1 MVKAVLF
8 DLDGTLLDTLPD
20 IKKTI
25 NETLRKFSYPEITLE
40 QTKRYV
46 GDGAY
51 QLVERA
57 MPADAPNK
65 EACFEYFKET
75 YAKSDNSET
84 LLFEGE
90 MQTLAYLA
98 AAGVKLGVVTNK
110 PQGATVAVCKQF
122 FSEIPFSFIAGDSG
136 DFPCKPD
143 PTLALY
149 AALRMQ
155 VAPADC
161 VFVGD
166 GETDAQTAIRAG
178 MYGVSCLW
186 GYRTEEQ
193 LRAAGATRFV
203 HSFAELKNLLGKL

>member
-1 MVKAVLF
+1 MIKAVIF

-25 NETLRKFSYPEITLE
+25 NDTLRHFSYPEITME

-57 MPADAPNK
+57 LPKGACND
-65 EACFEYFKET
+65 EECFEYFKET

-84 LLFEGE
+84 LLFEDE
-90 MQTLAYLA
+90 IPTLKALA
-98 AAGVKLGVVTNK
+98 ESGLKLAIVTNK
-110 PQGATVAVCKQF
+110 PQGATLAVTKQF
-122 FSEIPFSFIAGDSG
+122 FSEIPFSFVAGDSG

-143 PTLALY
+143 PALALY
-149 AALRMQ
+149 AAMKMQ
-155 VAPADC
+155 VPPAEC

-178 MYGVSCLW
+178 MHGISCLW

-193 LRAAGATRFV
+193 LRAAGAIRFV
-203 HSFAELKNLLGKL
+203 RSFGELKKALENL